1 MLEAMPVLAMPAQA
15 MPTLGILATP
25 YINLTNKNS
34 QELILDKTLLRLL
47 AKKKIN
53 YIIIQYTISKSKL
66 NELLNNLDGL
76 IFPGG
81 QAGNFYDN
89 KFYRAYFKIQK
100 FLVLQ
105 AQHINSVTR
114 PFPILGICNGY
125 ENMILIER
133 NYNITKNHIKNIF
146 INVKCYKNYKAPLFS
161 ISKKYRNKR
170 LHKTKKIIHN
180 NLLAVDPKTNIG
192 DYKIMAT
199 SLDKNNNGFIDIVK
213 HNNYPFFGFQGHP
226 EVNNGEMLEPFF
238 KVVKA
243 SFNERKKASFNER
256 KKASFNKHKRSA
268 TYNNAAIYK
277 NSKIKTLKLRVLK

>member
-1 MLEAMPVLAMPAQA
+1 MLEAMPRLA

-34 QELILDKTLLRLL
+34 QELILDKNLLRLL
-47 AKKKIN
+47 TKKNIN
-53 YIIIQYTISKSKL
+53 YIIIQYNINKSKL
-66 NELLNNLDGL
+66 NDLLNNLDGL

-81 QAGNFYDN
+81 QAGNFYNN
-89 KFYRAYFKIQK
+89 KFYKAYFKIQK
-100 FLVLQ
+100 FIVLR

-133 NYNITKNHIKNIF
+133 NYNITKNHIKKTF
-146 INVKCYKNYKAPLFS
+146 INVKCFKNYNAPLF
-161 ISKKYRNKR
+161 SKKYRNKR

-199 SLDKNNNGFIDIVK
+199 SLDKNNMGFIDIVK
-213 HNNYPFFGFQGHP
+213 HNSYPFYGFQGHP
-226 EVNNGEMLEPFF
+226 EINNGELLDPFF

-243 SFNERKKASFNER
+243 SFNKRKKT
-256 KKASFNKHKRSA
+256 SA
-268 TYNNAAIYK
+268 TAKIYK
-277 NSKIKTLKLRVLK
+277 NSKLKTLKLRVLKY

>member
-1 MLEAMPVLAMPAQA
+1 MPTLA

-34 QELILDKTLLRLL
+34 QELILDKNLLRLL
-47 AKKKIN
+47 TKKNIN
-53 YIIIQYTISKSKL
+53 YIIIQYTINKSKL
-66 NELLNNLDGL
+66 NDLLNNLDGL

-81 QAGNFYDN
+81 QAGNFYNN
-89 KFYRAYFKIQK
+89 KFYKAYFKIQK
-100 FLVLQ
+100 FLVLR

-133 NYNITKNHIKNIF
+133 NYNITKNHIKKTF

-161 ISKKYRNKR
+161 KKYKIKR

-199 SLDKNNNGFIDIVK
+199 SLDKNNKGFIDIVK
-213 HNNYPFFGFQGHP
+213 HNSYPFYGFQGHP
-226 EVNNGEMLEPFF
+226 EINNGELLDPFI
-238 KVVKA
+238 KVV
-243 SFNERKKASFNER
+243 E
-256 KKASFNKHKRSA
+256 ASFNKRKEASFNKRKETSA
-268 TYNNAAIYK
+268 TAKIYN
-277 NSKIKTLKLRVLK
+277 NSKIKTLKLRVLKY

>member
-1 MLEAMPVLAMPAQA
+1 

-89 KFYRAYFKIQK
+89 KFYKAYFKIQK

-199 SLDKNNNGFIDIVK
+199 SLDKNNSGFIDIVK

-226 EVNNGEMLEPFF
+226 EVNNGELLEPFF
-238 KVVKA
+238 KVVKASFNERKKA

>member
-1 MLEAMPVLAMPAQA
+1 MLEA

-34 QELILDKTLLRLL
+34 QELILDKNLLRLL
-47 AKKKIN
+47 AKKNIN
-53 YIIIQYTISKSKL
+53 YIIIQYTINKSKL
-66 NELLNNLDGL
+66 NDLLNNLDGL

-81 QAGNFYDN
+81 QAGNFYNN
-89 KFYRAYFKIQK
+89 KFYKAYFKIQK
-100 FLVLQ
+100 FLVLR

-161 ISKKYRNKR
+161 KKYRNKR

-192 DYKIMAT
+192 NYKIMAT
-199 SLDKNNNGFIDIVK
+199 SLDKNNKGFIDIVK
-213 HNNYPFFGFQGHP
+213 HNSYPFYGFQGHP
-226 EVNNGEMLEPFF
+226 EINNGELLDPFL

-243 SFNERKKASFNER
+243 SFNKRKEASFNKR
-256 KKASFNKHKRSA
+256 KEASFNKHKRSA
-268 TYNNAAIYK
+268 TVKNSK
-277 NSKIKTLKLRVLK
+277 NSKIKTLKLRVLKY

>member
-1 MLEAMPVLAMPAQA
+1 MLEA

-34 QELILDKTLLRLL
+34 QELILDKNLLRLL
-47 AKKKIN
+47 TKKNIN
-53 YIIIQYTISKSKL
+53 YIIIQYNINKSKL
-66 NELLNNLDGL
+66 NDLLNNLDGL

-81 QAGNFYDN
+81 QAGNFYNN
-89 KFYRAYFKIQK
+89 KFYKAYFKIQK
-100 FLVLQ
+100 FLVLR

-146 INVKCYKNYKAPLFS
+146 INVKCYKNYNAPLFS
-161 ISKKYRNKR
+161 KKYKIKR

-192 DYKIMAT
+192 DYKIIAT
-199 SLDKNNNGFIDIVK
+199 SLDKNNKGFIDIVK
-213 HNNYPFFGFQGHP
+213 HNSYPFYGFQGHP
-226 EVNNGEMLEPFF
+226 EVNNGELLDPFF

-243 SFNERKKASFNER
+243 SFNKRKKASFNKH

-268 TYNNAAIYK
+268 TVKNYK
-277 NSKIKTLKLRVLK
+277 NSKIKTLKLRVLKY

>member
-1 MLEAMPVLAMPAQA
+1 MLEA

-25 YINLTNKNS
+25 YINLTNINS
-34 QELILDKTLLRLL
+34 QELILDKNLLRLL
-47 AKKKIN
+47 TKKNIN
-53 YIIIQYTISKSKL
+53 YIIIQYTINKSKL
-66 NELLNNLDGL
+66 NDLLNNLDGL

-81 QAGNFYDN
+81 QAGNFYNN
-89 KFYRAYFKIQK
+89 KFYKAYFKIQK

-161 ISKKYRNKR
+161 KKYRHKC

-180 NLLAVDPKTNIG
+180 NLLAIDPKTNIG

-199 SLDKNNNGFIDIVK
+199 SLDKNNKGFIDIVK
-213 HNNYPFFGFQGHP
+213 HNSYPFYGFQGHP
-226 EVNNGEMLEPFF
+226 EVNNGELLDPFL

-243 SFNERKKASFNER
+243 SFNRRKKT
-256 KKASFNKHKRSA
+256 SFNKHKRS
-268 TYNNAAIYK
+268 TTVKIYK
-277 NSKIKTLKLRVLK
+277 NSKAKTLKLRVLKY